1 MARLL
6 QQSSRLLR
14 SSFRL
19 NVPQRTLIRLHDE
32 DLNLE
37 FLEGDKKGIAVC
49 SFTRSKAMNA
59 LGKNLVFQL
68 KTALDML
75 KYEKDITVFIIKSGV
90 PGIFCAGADLKERLK
105 MSQADIGP
113 FVASARQLTVDLFNL
128 PMATI
133 AALDGAALGGGLE
146 LALSCDF
153 RTASD
158 SAKMGL
164 VELKLAIMPG
174 AGGTQRLP
182 RIINSSI
189 AKELI
194 FTGRVVDGTE
204 AHKLGIV
211 NYVVN
216 QNDAGNAAYVRAL
229 ELAAQITP
237 NGPVAL
243 RMAKQ
248 SINKGIEV
256 DLNTGLAIEQAC
268 YAQLIPTKDRL
279 EGLKAFNE
287 KRKPHY
293 KGE

>member
-6 QQSSRLLR
+6 QQSSRLLN
-14 SSFRL
+14 SAFRL
-19 NVPQRTLIRLHDE
+19 NVPHRTLTRLHDE

-37 FLEGDKKGIAVC
+37 FLEGDKRGIAVC

-75 KYEKDITVFIIKSGV
+75 KYEKDITVLIIKSGV

-182 RIINSSI
+182 RIINPSI

-194 FTGRVVDGTE
+194 FTGRVVDGSE

-216 QNDAGNAAYVRAL
+216 QNDAGNAAYLRAL

-256 DLNTGLAIEQAC
+256 DLNTGLVIEQAC